1 VDDARN
7 FVDDWEF
14 STAEDVL
21 DAEETTELAKFG
33 LDKPLTQFTL
43 GSTDEKKPQ
52 IEVSVGSRV
61 PNNEK
66 AVYLKR
72 ADKPEVFVME
82 TKWLDVLT
90 RLDQGGQS
98 PQAKK

>member
-1 VDDARN
+1 
-7 FVDDWEF
+7 
-14 STAEDVL
+14 
-21 DAEETTELAKFG
+21 
-33 LDKPLTQFTL
+33 
-43 GSTDEKKPQ
+43 
-52 IEVSVGSRV
+52 
-61 PNNEK
+61 
-66 AVYLKR
+66 VYLKR